1 MNWAAISFDWN
12 QARAFLA
19 TAEEGSLSAGA
30 RALGLTQPTLGRQVT
45 ALEEHLGVMLFERGG
60 RTMTLTEA
68 GHELIEHF
76 RAMGTAAERVSLTAT
91 GQSQAVEGHVAI
103 TATDIVISYLMP
115 GVLHALRARAPGIE
129 VDLIAANDLR
139 DLRRR
144 EADIALRNVRPE
156 DPELIA
162 KRLREVPIHLYAM
175 PAYLDRNGRPEI
187 REDLAQHDFI
197 SMGNPGEFLSILN
210 AHGVPV
216 TRARMRYGSESA
228 LLGWTLM
235 QQGLGIA
242 PMSEDIASLT
252 PGVER
257 LAVEMDPLL
266 VPIWLTTH
274 RELHTSRRI
283 RLVFDLLAETLG
295 RP

>member
-19 TAEEGSLSAGA
+19 TAEEGSLSAAA

-45 ALEEHLGVMLFERGG
+45 ALEDHLGVMLFERGG
-60 RTMTLTEA
+60 RAMTLTDA
-68 GHELIEHF
+68 GQELIEHF

-91 GQSQAVEGHVAI
+91 GQSQTVEGHVAI
-103 TATDIVISYLMP
+103 TATDIVISYFLP
-115 GVLHALRARAPGIE
+115 AVLQDLRSRAPGIE
-129 VDLIAANDLR
+129 VELIAANDLR

-162 KRLREVPIHLYAM
+162 KLLREVPVHLFAST
-175 PAYLDRNGRPEI
+175 AYLDRRGRPATNA
-187 REDLAQHDFI
+187 DLAGHDFI
-197 SMGNPGEFLSILN
+197 GMGTSGALVGMLN

-216 TRARMRYGSESA
+216 TQTQMRYTSQSA
-228 LLGWTLM
+228 LLGWRMM
-235 QQGLGIA
+235 QDGLGIC
-242 PMSEDIASLT
+242 PMSVDIAART

-257 LAVEMDPLL
+257 LAVDMDPLI
-266 VPIWLTTH
+266 VPLWLTTH
-274 RELHTSRRI
+274 QELRTSRRI
-283 RLVFDLLAETLG
+283 RIVFDLLAEALG
-295 RP
+295 RA

>member
-1 MNWAAISFDWN
+1 MNWTAISFDWN

-19 TAEEGSLSAGA
+19 TAEEGSLSAAA
-30 RALGLTQPTLGRQVT
+30 RALNLTQPTLGRQVT
-45 ALEEHLGVMLFERGG
+45 ALEEHLGVVLFERGG
-60 RTMTLTEA
+60 RAMTLTEA
-68 GHELIEHF
+68 GQELIEHF

-91 GQSQAVEGHVAI
+91 GQSQAIEGHVAL
-103 TATDIVISYLMP
+103 TATDIVIAYLMP
-115 GVLHALRARAPGIE
+115 AVLHALRARAPGIE

-162 KRLREVPIHLYAM
+162 KLVREVPIHLYAT
-175 PAYLDRNGRPEI
+175 PAYLDRHGRPRS

-197 SMGNPGEFLSILN
+197 SMGNPAEYLSVLN

-216 TRARMRYGSESA
+216 TRAQMRYGSESA

-235 QQGLGIA
+235 QEGLGIA
-242 PMSEDIASLT
+242 PMSDDIASLT

-257 LAVEMDPLL
+257 LSVEMDPLV

-274 RELHTSRRI
+274 RELRTSRRI
-283 RLVFDLLAETLG
+283 RLVFDLLAEALC
-295 RP
+295 RA

>member
-19 TAEEGSLSAGA
+19 TAEEGSLSAAA

-175 PAYLDRNGRPEI
+175 PAYLDRHGHPETC
-187 REDLAQHDFI
+187 EDLAWHDFI
-197 SMGNPGEFLSILN
+197 SMGNPSEFLSILN

-216 TRARMRYGSESA
+216 TRAQMRYGSESA

-252 PGVER
+252 PGAKR
-257 LAVEMDPLL
+257 LDVEMDPLL